1 VIRRDDFLWTTTNKK
16 VRVEKEENIRIRAKS
31 DIITSSSHCSK
42 YISITGISCI
52 IAF

>member
-1 VIRRDDFLWTTTNKK
+1 VIRSGDFLCTTTDKK
-16 VRVEKEENIRIRAKS
+16 VREEKKENIRIRAKS
-31 DIITSSSHCSK
+31 DDSNSSSHCSK